1 MIRKEITFDMVVRS
15 LMVVIVAVTILALL
29 NRLSGVLLPF
39 FVAWLISYLIFP
51 MVQFFQYKCKLKYR
65 IIAILI
71 SLLIVT
77 AVGIGVFILIVPP
90 LVTESLRIKDLL
102 FEYIESSPPDGVPA
116 MIHGFIERHLNL
128 EELKALI
135 RREDFLTAVRETLPK
150 VWSVIAESVNL
161 VFSFFS
167 LLMILL
173 YTIFILLDYESISD
187 GWVNLVPKRFRPF
200 CLKLV
205 ADVKDSMNKYF
216 RGQAL
221 VASCVGI
228 LFCIGF
234 LIIDFPLAI
243 GLGLFIGML
252 NMVPYL
258 QTLGFIPT
266 IILAILKA
274 ADTGGNFWVILL
286 SAFAV
291 FAVVQTIQDT
301 YLTPR
306 IMGKVTGLSP
316 AIILLSLS
324 IWGSLMGVMGMIIA
338 LPITALLISYYQKY
352 VINRE
357 HKKNEDSLPDSPS

>member
-1 MIRKEITFDMVVRS
+1 M
-15 LMVVIVAVTILALL
+15 
-29 NRLSGVLLPF
+29 
-39 FVAWLISYLIFP
+39 
-51 MVQFFQYKCKLKYR
+51 
-65 IIAILI
+65 
-71 SLLIVT
+71 
-77 AVGIGVFILIVPP
+77 
-90 LVTESLRIKDLL
+90 TESLRIKDLL

-167 LLMILL
+167 LLLILL

-316 AIILLSLS
+316 DNAPSSRPGPASILSF
-324 IWGSLMGVMGMIIA
+324 
-338 LPITALLISYYQKY
+338 P
-352 VINRE
+352 RP
-357 HKKNEDSLPDSPS
+357 DDSPGRKGCSLFRGGSARP

>member
-15 LMVVIVAVTILALL
+15 LMVVIIAVAILALL

-167 LLMILL
+167 LLLILL

-338 LPITALLISYYQKY
+338 LPVTTLLISYYQKY

-357 HKKNEDSLPDSPS
+357 HKKNGESLPDSPS

>member
-15 LMVVIVAVTILALL
+15 LMVVIIAVAILALL

-77 AVGIGVFILIVPP
+77 AVGIGVFILFVPP

-116 MIHGFIERHLNL
+116 MIHSFIERHLNL

-167 LLMILL
+167 LLLILL

-338 LPITALLISYYQKY
+338 LPVTTLLISYYQKY

-357 HKKNEDSLPDSPS
+357 HKKNGESLPDSPS

>member
-15 LMVVIVAVTILALL
+15 LMVVIIAVAILALL

-135 RREDFLTAVRETLPK
+135 RREYFLTAVRETLPK

-167 LLMILL
+167 LLLILL

-338 LPITALLISYYQKY
+338 LPVTTLLISYYQKY

-357 HKKNEDSLPDSPS
+357 HKKNGESLPDSPS

>member
-1 MIRKEITFDMVVRS
+1 MMGIIITVII
-15 LMVVIVAVTILALL
+15 LMVL
-29 NRLSGVLLPF
+29 NRLSSVLLPF
-39 FVAWLISYLIFP
+39 FVAWLIAYLIFP
-51 MVQFFQYKCKLKYR
+51 LVKFFQYKCRMKYR
-65 IIAILI
+65 VVAIILAI
-71 SLLIVT
+71 LIVT
-77 AVGIGVFILIVPP
+77 AVGFGIFYLIVPP
-90 LVTESLRIKDLL
+90 MISESLRIKDLL
-102 FEYIESSPPDGVPA
+102 VEYIESSPSDGVPA
-116 MIHGFIERHLNL
+116 LIHEYIEQHLNMEQIKTL
-128 EELKALI
+128 FS
-135 RREDFLTAVRETLPK
+135 RQDFLSALREYLPK
-150 VWSVIAESVNL
+150 LWNMVIESVNV

-173 YTIFILLDYESISD
+173 YTIFILLDYESISE
-187 GWVNLVPKRFRPF
+187 GLVNLVPKRYRP
-200 CLKLV
+200 LSMKLV
-205 ADVKDSMNKYF
+205 DDVKDSMNKYF
-216 RGQAL
+216 RGQAM

-243 GLGLFIGML
+243 GLGLFIGFL

-258 QTLGFIPT
+258 QIVGFIPT

-274 ADTGGNFWVILL
+274 ADTGGNFWLILL

-291 FAVVQTIQDT
+291 FAVVQTIQDSFI
-301 YLTPR
+301 TPK

-338 LPITALLISYYQKY
+338 LPITSLLIAYYQKY

-357 HKKNEDSLPDSPS
+357 HLKRLGE

>member
-1 MIRKEITFDMVVRS
+1 MVVRS
-15 LMVVIVAVTILALL
+15 LMVVIIAVAILALL

-167 LLMILL
+167 LLLILL

-216 RGQAL
+216 RGPAL
-221 VASCVGI
+221 GASCVGI
-228 LFCIGF
+228 LFCMGF

-338 LPITALLISYYQKY
+338 LPVTTLLISYYQKY

-357 HKKNEDSLPDSPS
+357 HKKNGESLPDSPS

>member
-15 LMVVIVAVTILALL
+15 LMVVIIAVAILALL

-167 LLMILL
+167 LLLILL
-173 YTIFILLDYESISD
+173 YTIFILLDYESISE

-338 LPITALLISYYQKY
+338 LPVTTLLISYYQKY

-357 HKKNEDSLPDSPS
+357 HKKNGESLPDSPS

>member
-1 MIRKEITFDMVVRS
+1 MVVRS
-15 LMVVIVAVTILALL
+15 LMVVIIAVAILALL

-167 LLMILL
+167 LLLILL

-338 LPITALLISYYQKY
+338 LPVTTLLISYYQKY

-357 HKKNEDSLPDSPS
+357 HKKNGESLPDSPS

>member
-15 LMVVIVAVTILALL
+15 LMVVIIAVAILALL

-167 LLMILL
+167 LLLILL
-173 YTIFILLDYESISD
+173 YTIFILLDYESISE
-187 GWVNLVPKRFRPF
+187 GWVNLVPQRFRPF

-301 YLTPR
+301 YLTPK

-338 LPITALLISYYQKY
+338 LPVTTLLISYYQKY

-357 HKKNEDSLPDSPS
+357 HKKNGESLPDSPS

>member
-1 MIRKEITFDMVVRS
+1 
-15 LMVVIVAVTILALL
+15 
-29 NRLSGVLLPF
+29 
-39 FVAWLISYLIFP
+39 
-51 MVQFFQYKCKLKYR
+51 
-65 IIAILI
+65 
-71 SLLIVT
+71 
-77 AVGIGVFILIVPP
+77 
-90 LVTESLRIKDLL
+90 
-102 FEYIESSPPDGVPA
+102 

-167 LLMILL
+167 LLLILL

-338 LPITALLISYYQKY
+338 LPVTTLLISYYQKY

-357 HKKNEDSLPDSPS
+357 HKKNGESLPDSPS